1 MDYKPTSLCEI
12 SSEAACNQ
20 SRSDAFSDA
29 SGNKYRYTRM
39 YYQTANP
46 AVQMLDQLQEMPD
59 SRVAMAGL
67 QSSGILHILTP
78 V

>member
-1 MDYKPTSLCEI
+1 
-12 SSEAACNQ
+12 
-20 SRSDAFSDA
+20 
-29 SGNKYRYTRM
+29 M